1 MPNSPGWLA
10 HVESVRTTPVL
21 KTIILCILM
30 CSELKTYKAGSPLVC
45 LNDDCDEQACVQTH
59 PEAHSPRLSAMQPKQ
74 DEASWE
80 FPCTEGQHAFSLVF
94 VFVRCIALYSRQGDR
109 AWFYSIQWGISWIST
124 HCTQNIS
131 PKLNRPSPP
140 TSEILPESNCICAAV
155 SILITNLHAV
165 GSLFIYIAHLKT
177 EADQTCKVGA
187 KI

>member
-1 MPNSPGWLA
+1 
-10 HVESVRTTPVL
+10 
-21 KTIILCILM
+21 M

-109 AWFYSIQWGISWIST
+109 A
-124 HCTQNIS
+124 
-131 PKLNRPSPP
+131 
-140 TSEILPESNCICAAV
+140 
-155 SILITNLHAV
+155 
-165 GSLFIYIAHLKT
+165 
-177 EADQTCKVGA
+177 
-187 KI
+187 